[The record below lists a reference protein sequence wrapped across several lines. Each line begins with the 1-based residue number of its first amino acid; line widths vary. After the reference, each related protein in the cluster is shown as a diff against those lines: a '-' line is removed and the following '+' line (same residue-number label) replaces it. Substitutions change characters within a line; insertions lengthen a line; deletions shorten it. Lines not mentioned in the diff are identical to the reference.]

1 MVIVRGVLRVILIWV
16 LSGVAAPFIRRAF
29 MRLARL
35 APSGSFLESTLVEL
49 SAGWSVLLIAVAAD
63 VLSTLVIESLDFL
76 FLLAA
81 ALRLRPAGNSSAA
94 LAQRAR
100 QQS

>member
-1 MVIVRGVLRVILIWV
+1 
-16 LSGVAAPFIRRAF
+16 

-49 SAGWSVLLIAVAAD
+49 STGWSALLIAVAAD